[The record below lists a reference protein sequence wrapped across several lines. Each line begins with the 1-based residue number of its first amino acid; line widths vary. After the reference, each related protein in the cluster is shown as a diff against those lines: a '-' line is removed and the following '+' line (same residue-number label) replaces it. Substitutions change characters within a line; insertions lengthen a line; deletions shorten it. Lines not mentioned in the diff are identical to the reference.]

1 MRTKLSKQQVL
12 AQIKKAKQA
21 SSSDTLNDQ
30 YEDDLKPELQ
40 YEDDLKPDKLQQDSD
55 KQQDVKPDLKNV
67 TEDLALSTD
76 DLGSLFDS
84 SDTMLVRALDKPIW
98 SLLVL
103 SSLGSLLW
111 TVLLVFFPVWL
122 SLALIYPIGTC
133 SYQRTLTSALRSLYL
148 RISNLLNKLI

>member
-30 YEDDLKPELQ
+30 YEDDLKP
-40 YEDDLKPDKLQQDSD
+40 DKLQQDSD
-55 KQQDVKPDLKNV
+55 KLQDVKPDLKNV

-133 SYQRTLTSALRSLYL
+133 SYQRTFTSALRSLYL